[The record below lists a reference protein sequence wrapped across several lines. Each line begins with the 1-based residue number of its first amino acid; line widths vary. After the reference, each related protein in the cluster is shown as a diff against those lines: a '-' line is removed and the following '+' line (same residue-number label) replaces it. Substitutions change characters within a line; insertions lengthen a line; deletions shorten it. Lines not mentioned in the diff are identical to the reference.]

1 MTEVE
6 IFWPSILSTDAVLA
20 AETPLRE
27 AGVETSIRLQ
37 PTRRGAELSVLVL
50 LTTSVLKPLLTVL
63 FEQFGESAAD
73 ALRKFVNRLL
83 KADSPVVAAP
93 RSVVFKSSAT
103 GAKFVFTSGLPEE
116 AFRKALTQPSGHE
129 PGQWVWDNGS
139 RQWLSVQDRRTS
151 QKKEKS

>member
-1 MTEVE
+1 MTEVD
-6 IFWPSILSTDAVLA
+6 IFWPSTLSTDAVLD
-20 AETPLRE
+20 AEMPLRE

-63 FEQFGESAAD
+63 FERFGESAAD

-83 KADSPVVAAP
+83 KADSPVVEAP
-93 RSVVFKSSAT
+93 RSVVFESSAS

-116 AFRKALTQPSGHE
+116 AFRKALVQPIGEE

-139 RQWLSVQDRRTS
+139 RQWLSVQVRRTS
-151 QKKEKS
+151 RKKEKS